1 MLAPC
6 HLFQTEAGT
15 DRSDRK
21 GGMFKLMP
29 NEITPDEVQQSI
41 LATVETGME
50 AYKTFVEKRIIGS
63 HNLWDKMTKVQQKTW
78 MSAGTDIKVS
88 TGTDV
93 LTFKATTSLFAR
105 LLVID
110 RSSRESVDLGKVIG
124 MHEFA
129 FTNKILMAPV
139 GTIHP
144 STDKSIVI
152 KLLEYVVVNET
163 SATSA
168 QPTEREQGSET
179 CIVVDGMGVVQELMA
194 VQNGK
199 TCKVLAASCITLIDS
214 QARGY
219 CQVRVI
225 FDNYTNEA

>member
-1 MLAPC
+1 
-6 HLFQTEAGT
+6 
-15 DRSDRK
+15 
-21 GGMFKLMP
+21 
-29 NEITPDEVQQSI
+29 
-41 LATVETGME
+41 
-50 AYKTFVEKRIIGS
+50 
-63 HNLWDKMTKVQQKTW
+63 MTKVKQKTW
-78 MSAGTDIKVS
+78 MSAGKDIKVN

-93 LTFKATTSLFAR
+93 LTFKAATSLFAR

-110 RSSRESVDLGKVIG
+110 RSSRESVDLGEVIG

-129 FTNKILMAPV
+129 FTNKILMAPD

-163 SATSA
+163 SATYA

-179 CIVVDGMGVVQELMA
+179 CLVVYGMGVVQELMA

-199 TCKVLAASCITLIDS
+199 TCKVLAASYVTLIDS

-225 FDNYTNEA
+225 FDNYTKEASMKA